1 MKRLTRLTSLVLAL
15 VVLPA
20 ASPAQFLH
28 QGYSQ
33 VSDVDGNIGAR
44 AVWTDYAGN
53 EAIWRLGILQVK
65 ADPVFAMRIS
75 EISLIAGLEFENLGE
90 QTELSLVRL
99 GAEENFAYLD
109 DAPTYAQKWVLGTM
123 ANGTGNWGNLANFN
137 NLGLKEYTFSGLES
151 LDITIQPGQDE
162 WFALAHG
169 PSGDG
174 SSIILPTSDVTG
186 YRSYYGYRDQTPKYR
201 QLPFNGAGN
210 TWAVNVSAA
219 PVPEPGTCLAL
230 GLGIAALLRRRR
242 SRSGSEGRRS
252 GVSS

>member
-1 MKRLTRLTSLVLAL
+1 MKRLMSLASLVLAL
-15 VVLPA
+15 VVLPS
-20 ASPAQFLH
+20 ASQAQFLH
-28 QGYSQ
+28 QGYTQ

-65 ADPVFAMRIS
+65 ADPVFAMRIT
-75 EISLIAGLEFENLGE
+75 EISLIAGLEFETLGG
-90 QTELSLVRL
+90 QTEISLARL
-99 GAEENFAYLD
+99 GAEANFVNLD

-137 NLGLKEYTFSGLES
+137 NLSLKEYTFSGLGS

-162 WFALAHG
+162 WFAFAHG

-201 QLPFNGAGN
+201 QLPFGGTGN
-210 TWAVNVSAA
+210 TWGVNVSAS
-219 PVPEPGTCLAL
+219 PVPEPATMCVLAL
-230 GLGIAALLRRRR
+230 GIATMSFRRRF
-242 SRSGSEGRRS
+242 RRAR
-252 GVSS
+252 